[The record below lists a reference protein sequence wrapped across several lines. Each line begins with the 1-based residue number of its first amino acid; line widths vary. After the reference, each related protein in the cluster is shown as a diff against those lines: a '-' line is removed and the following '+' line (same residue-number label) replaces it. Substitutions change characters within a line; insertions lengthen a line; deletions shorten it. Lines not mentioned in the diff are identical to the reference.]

1 MKIILSNFCTS
12 LAGMIN
18 PELGY
23 FVVPRKGAFYAVR
36 SKWGAPPNGHWRFI
50 RTCAEMTLN
59 GLYIAD
65 IRVSR
70 SELREALLEA
80 NYPTAASN
88 LRLPVYSAQDI
99 LNIQI
104 T

>member
-1 MKIILSNFCTS
+1 
-12 LAGMIN
+12 
-18 PELGY
+18 
-23 FVVPRKGAFYAVR
+23 
-36 SKWGAPPNGHWRFI
+36 
-50 RTCAEMTLN
+50 MTLN